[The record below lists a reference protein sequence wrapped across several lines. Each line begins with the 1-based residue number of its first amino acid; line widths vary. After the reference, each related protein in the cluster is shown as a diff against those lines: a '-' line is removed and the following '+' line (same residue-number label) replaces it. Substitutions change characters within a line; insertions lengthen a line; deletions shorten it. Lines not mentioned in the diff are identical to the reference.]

1 LDPHGAV
8 GYLSLEKYLEHDPA
22 QKGFFV
28 ETAHPVKFYDV
39 VEPVI
44 EEKIPLPL
52 SVDKIMNKYTLT
64 TKMGVD
70 YDSLKKFLLENINAN

>member
-1 LDPHGAV
+1 M
-8 GYLSLEKYLEHDPA
+8 SLERFLKKNPGL
-22 QKGFFV
+22 KGIFV

-52 SVDKIMNKYTLT
+52 AVQEIMDKYKVA
-64 TKMGVD
+64 TKMDVD
-70 YDSLKKFLLENINAN
+70 YNSLKKFLLKL